1 MHFCE
6 PTPHPPNGTRL
17 ARLSTADWW
26 MPHCTVFTLPL
37 DTHLG
42 VRLVPFLLLSNP
54 ISRLSW
60 RITTRATAPRIWRI
74 ISLTL
79 DESDG
84 QASRVCTK
92 HSLHELVSASFL
104 PLLIVFVVS
113 FLLFPPI
120 FCFLFC
126 LTVYQ
131 GYLLR
136 RRFVMGEPTGTG
148 QHGNPDD
155 KTAEYSSMLSQYWCH
170 F

>member
-1 MHFCE
+1 MLASIP
-6 PTPHPPNGTRL
+6 PTSQVPCTFANQHHIHQTVLDLLDSPLLTDECLIAPYL
-17 ARLSTADWW
+17 
-26 MPHCTVFTLPL
+26 HCPL
-37 DTHLG
+37 IIHLG

-126 LTVYQ
+126 LTV
-131 GYLLR
+131 
-136 RRFVMGEPTGTG
+136 
-148 QHGNPDD
+148 
-155 KTAEYSSMLSQYWCH
+155 
-170 F
+170 